1 MATQPTYP
9 GVYIEEVPSGV
20 RTITGVSTS
29 ITAFVGRTLKGPIDH
44 ATRVTNFGAFEK
56 QFGGLWRE
64 STLSYAIRQFFQNG
78 GTDAVVV
85 RIVNRRGAASSI
97 TLSNGTPNGIQ
108 LLEAE
113 PAAGGHRLRVQVTDD
128 GTRHIIVT
136 EIARTAAGAEVVVR
150 TADYAGADAAA
161 LAAALAADDSLV
173 RLSDETADFTAL
185 PVVTPEPV
193 DFPAGTA
200 AAQAASAPLPI
211 AGENLAITAAAAGTA
226 GNNIAVTI
234 LPSATEDDLYSVV
247 VEQRQANGTYAPL
260 GTVTA
265 VTNASVQAAV
275 AGQANIGVVVSGDPT
290 TLPTPPF
297 AATRFHL
304 SGGADATA
312 TSAATAASGQLPT
325 GGLFI
330 SAANPGAWGNLLRLR
345 ADRNTADPDDDA
357 LFNLT
362 VELLDENEQ
371 PTASESLRN
380 LSVDPE
386 SPRFVITILE
396 QTSLLVRASGIIPAT
411 APVATGGS
419 GLMLAG
425 GEDGGAVGAIDVT
438 GPGMQGAKEGLYQL
452 EDVDLFNLLVI
463 PPLAPDVDVPDA
475 LWTDALSY
483 CQTRRAMLIIDPPST
498 WNRPDQ
504 AITGIQ
510 AMAALRAANSVIFF
524 PRIRAADPLRDNL
537 LETFVPSGLMAGLMA
552 RTDAERGVWKA
563 PAGLEASLRGA
574 RALAY
579 SLIDGEVGQLNP
591 LGINCLQA
599 KPAAGPVAWG
609 ARTLLGDDRLASEWK
624 YLPVRRLALMIEE
637 SLYRGTQFAVFEP
650 NDRPLWQTLRLAV
663 DTFMS
668 NLFRR
673 GAFQGATPDEA
684 YLVKCDEETTTQA
697 DIDLGIVNIDV
708 GFAPLKPAEFIFIRI
723 RQLAGAIEV

>member
-1 MATQPTYP
+1 MPTQPTYP

-29 ITAFVGRTLKGPIDH
+29 ITAFVGRTFKGPTER
-44 ATRVTNFGAFEK
+44 ATRITNFGAFEK

-78 GTDAVVV
+78 GTDAVVI
-85 RIVNRRGAASSI
+85 RIANGRGDASAV
-97 TLSNGTPNGIQ
+97 TLDNGTPDGIQ
-108 LLEAE
+108 LLQAE
-113 PAAGGHRLRVQVTDD
+113 GGSRGHTLRVQVTDD
-128 GTRHIIVT
+128 GSRHVVIT
-136 EIARTAAGAEVVVR
+136 EIARSPSGAEVVVR

-173 RLSDETADFTAL
+173 QVSEDTADFTAL
-185 PVVTPEPV
+185 PAVAGPV

-200 AAQAASAPLPI
+200 PAGAARAPLAI
-211 AGENLAITAAAAGTA
+211 DGGNLAVAAAANGEA
-226 GNNIAVTI
+226 GNAIAITI
-234 LPSATEDDLYSVV
+234 LPSATNDDLYSIV
-247 VEQRQANGTYAPL
+247 VERQEANGSYTLL
-260 GTVTA
+260 GTVAA
-265 VTNASVQAAV
+265 VSNTSVQAAV
-275 AGQANIGVVVSGDPT
+275 AGQADIGVVITGDPT
-290 TLPTPPF
+290 ALLAPPF
-297 AATRFHL
+297 RATRAHL
-304 SGGADATA
+304 SGGDAD
-312 TSAATAASGQLPT
+312 TAASAQFPT
-325 GGLFI
+325 EGLFI
-330 SAANPGAWGNLLRLR
+330 SAANQGAWGNRLRLR
-345 ADRNTADPDDDA
+345 ADRNTADPGDDA

-362 VELLDENEQ
+362 VELLDDNDQ
-371 PTASESLRN
+371 PAASESLRN

-386 SPRFVITILE
+386 SPRFVTTILE
-396 QTSLLVRASGIIPAT
+396 QTSLLVRAAGIIPAT
-411 APVATGGS
+411 APVATGPG
-419 GLMLAG
+419 GVMLAG
-425 GEDGGAVGAIDVT
+425 GEDGGPVAANDFT
-438 GPGMQGAKEGLYQL
+438 GPGMQGAKQGLYQL

-463 PPLAPDVDVPDA
+463 PPLTPDVDVPDA

-483 CQTRRAMLIIDPPST
+483 CQTRRAMLIIDPPSN

-510 AMAALRAANSVIFF
+510 AMASLRAANSVIYF

-537 LETFVPSGLMAGLMA
+537 LATFAPSGLMAGLMA
-552 RTDAERGVWKA
+552 RIDAERGVWKA
-563 PAGLEASLRGA
+563 PAGLEASLRGV

-579 SLIDGEVGQLNP
+579 SLIDAEVGQLNP

-624 YLPVRRLALMIEE
+624 FLPVRRLALMIEE

-723 RQLAGAIEV
+723 RQLAGETEA

>member
-1 MATQPTYP
+1 MPTQPTYP

-29 ITAFVGRTLKGPIDH
+29 ITAFVGRTFKGPMDH
-44 ATRVTNFGAFEK
+44 ATRVTHFGAFEK
-56 QFGGLWRE
+56 HFGGLWRE

-85 RIVNRRGAASSI
+85 RIANANGVASTV
-97 TLSNGTPNGIQ
+97 TLDNGTPNGIQ
-108 LLEAE
+108 LFEAN
-113 PAAGGHRLRVQVTDD
+113 AGSSGHTLRVQVTDD
-128 GTRHIIVT
+128 GTRHVIVT
-136 EIARTAAGAEVVVR
+136 EIARAASGAEVVVR
-150 TADYAGADAAA
+150 TADYTGADAAA

-173 RLSDETADFTAL
+173 RLSDETASFTAL
-185 PVVTPEPV
+185 PVVTGPV
-193 DFPAGTA
+193 DFPTGTA
-200 AAQAASAPLPI
+200 PTQAARAPLPI
-211 AGENLAITAAAAGTA
+211 AGDNLVMIAAAASEA

-234 LPSATEDDLYSVV
+234 LPSATDEDLYSVV
-247 VEQRQANGTYAPL
+247 VERRQADGTYALL

-265 VTNASVQAAV
+265 VTNASVRAAI
-275 AGQANIGVVVSGDPT
+275 AGQAGIGVIVPDDPST
-290 TLPTPPF
+290 PPAPPF
-297 AATRFHL
+297 AVARAHL
-304 SGGADATA
+304 SGGDADTPANV
-312 TSAATAASGQLPT
+312 QLPT
-325 GGLFI
+325 GGLFV

-345 ADRNTADPDDDA
+345 ADRNTADPDDNA

-371 PTASESLRN
+371 PAASESLRN

-386 SPRFVITILE
+386 SPRFVTTILE
-396 QTSLLVRASGIIPAT
+396 QTSLLVRATGIIPAT
-411 APVATGGS
+411 APVATSGG
-419 GLMLAG
+419 GVMLGG
-425 GEDGGAVGAIDVT
+425 GEDGGAIGTNDVT
-438 GPGMQGAKEGLYQL
+438 GPGMQGAKEGLYKL

-510 AMAALRAANSVIFF
+510 AMAALRAANSVIYF

-537 LETFVPSGLMAGLMA
+537 LGTFAPSGLMAGLMA
-552 RTDAERGVWKA
+552 RIDSERGVWKA
-563 PAGLEASLRGA
+563 PAGLEATLRGV

-599 KPAAGPVAWG
+599 RPAAGPVAWG

-723 RQLAGAIEV
+723 RQLAGETEV

>member
-29 ITAFVGRTLKGPIDH
+29 ITAFVGRTFKGPIDH

-64 STLSYAIRQFFQNG
+64 STLSYAIRHFFQNG
-78 GTDAVVV
+78 GTDAIVV
-85 RIVNRRGAASSI
+85 RVVDGQGTPSLVR
-97 TLSNGTPNGIQ
+97 LDNGTPNGIE

-113 PAAGGHRLRVQVTDD
+113 AGSNGHSLRVQVTDD
-128 GTRHIIVT
+128 GNRHIIIT
-136 EIARTAAGAEVVVR
+136 EIARAANGAEVVVR
-150 TADYAGADAAA
+150 TADYTGADAAA
-161 LAAALAADDSLV
+161 LRTALAADDSLV
-173 RLSDETADFTAL
+173 RLSEATADFTAL
-185 PVVTPEPV
+185 PVVTPEPI
-193 DFPAGTA
+193 DFPAGTGSARA
-200 AAQAASAPLPI
+200 ARASLPI
-211 AGENLAITAAAAGTA
+211 AGGNLVITAAAAGEA

-234 LPSATEDDLYSVV
+234 LPSATDDGLYSLA
-247 VEQRQANGTYAPL
+247 VEQRQAQGSYTPL
-260 GTVTA
+260 GNVTT

-275 AGQANIGVVVSGDPT
+275 AGQAGIGVVVSENPT
-290 TLPTPPF
+290 ALPGPPF
-297 AATRFHL
+297 AVTRVHL
-304 SGGADATA
+304 SGGDAGTPA
-312 TSAATAASGQLPT
+312 SAQFAAE
-325 GGLFI
+325 GLLI

-345 ADRNTADPDDDA
+345 ADGNTADPDDGA

-362 VELLDENEQ
+362 AELLDEDEQ
-371 PTASESLRN
+371 PTVIENLRN

-386 SPRFVITILE
+386 SPRFVTTILE
-396 QTSLLVRASGIIPAT
+396 QTSLLVRTTGIIPAT
-411 APVATGGS
+411 APVATGGA
-419 GLMLAG
+419 GVMLVD
-425 GEDGGAVGAIDVT
+425 GEDGGAVRTHDIT
-438 GPGMQGAKEGLYQL
+438 GPGMQGAKQGLYQL

-463 PPLAPDVDVPDA
+463 PPLAPEVDVPDA

-483 CQTRRAMLIIDPPST
+483 CQTRRAMLIIDAPST

-510 AMAALRAANSVIFF
+510 AMAALRAANSVIYF

-537 LETFVPSGLMAGLMA
+537 LGTFAPSGLMAGLMA

-563 PAGLEASLRGA
+563 PAGLEASLRGV

-599 KPAAGPVAWG
+599 RPAAGPVAWG
-609 ARTLLGDDRLASEWK
+609 GRTLVGDDRLASEWK

-650 NDRPLWQTLRLAV
+650 NDGPLWQTLRLAV

-673 GAFQGATPDEA
+673 GAFQGETPDEA

-723 RQLAGAIEV
+723 RQLAGETEA

>member
-1 MATQPTYP
+1 MPIQPTYP

-29 ITAFVGRTLKGPIDH
+29 ITAFVGRTQKGPADR
-44 ATRVTNFGAFEK
+44 ATRITNFGAFEK

-78 GTDAVVV
+78 GTEAVVV
-85 RIVNRRGAASSI
+85 RIVNQRGAPAAI
-97 TLSNGTPNGIQ
+97 TLDNGTANGIR

-113 PAAGGHRLRVQVTDD
+113 GGSGGHVLRVQVTDD
-128 GTRHIIVT
+128 GSRHVIVT
-136 EIARTAAGAEVVVR
+136 EVARSPGGAEVVVR
-150 TADYAGADAAA
+150 TADYTGADAAA

-173 RLSDETADFTAL
+173 QVADGSDLAAL
-185 PVVTPEPV
+185 PAAAAAVN
-193 DFPAGTA
+193 FPAGTPA
-200 AAQAASAPLPI
+200 ARAASGPLAI
-211 AGENLAITAAAAGTA
+211 AGGNLVMTAAANGAA
-226 GNNIAVTI
+226 GNNLAVTI
-234 LPSATEDDLYSVV
+234 LRSVTSDDRYSIV
-247 VEQRQANGTYAPL
+247 VEQRQPDGSYTVL
-260 GTVTA
+260 GTVA
-265 VTNASVQAAV
+265 GVTNASAQQAV
-275 AGQANIGVVVSGDPT
+275 ADTADIGIVISGNPS
-290 TLPTPPF
+290 TLAEAPF
-297 AATRFHL
+297 AARRVHL
-304 SGGADATA
+304 SGGND
-312 TSAATAASGQLPT
+312 ATAASVGLPSE
-325 GGLFI
+325 GLII
-330 SAANPGAWGNLLRLR
+330 SAANQGAWGNRIRLR
-345 ADRNTADPDDDA
+345 ADRNTANPGDNT

-362 VELLDENEQ
+362 VELLDHNDQ
-371 PTASESLRN
+371 PAASESLRN
-380 LSVDPE
+380 LSMDPE
-386 SPRFVITILE
+386 SARFVTTILD
-396 QTSLLVRASGIIPAT
+396 QTSLLVRAAGIIPAT
-411 APVATGGS
+411 APVATGALGV
-419 GLMLAG
+419 MLSG
-425 GEDGGAVGAIDVT
+425 GEDGGTVGANDIT
-438 GPGMQGAKEGLYQL
+438 GPGMQGGKQGLYQL

-475 LWTDALSY
+475 LWSDALSY
-483 CQTRRAMLIIDPPST
+483 CQARRAMLIIDPPSSWT
-498 WNRPDQ
+498 RPDQ

-510 AMAALRAANSVIFF
+510 AMAGLRAANSVIYF
-524 PRIRAADPLRDNL
+524 PRVRAADPLRDNL
-537 LETFVPSGLMAGLMA
+537 LETFAPSGLLAGLMA
-552 RTDAERGVWKA
+552 RTDSERGVWKA
-563 PAGLEASLRGA
+563 PAGLEATLRGV

-599 KPAAGPVAWG
+599 RPAAGPVAWG

-723 RQLAGAIEV
+723 RQLAGETEA

>member
-1 MATQPTYP
+1 MAIQPTYP

-29 ITAFVGRTLKGPIDH
+29 VTAFVGRTFKGPVDR
-44 ATRVTNFGAFEK
+44 ATRLTNFGAFEK

-78 GTDAVVV
+78 GTDAIVV
-85 RIVNRRGAASSI
+85 RIVDGQGTPSSV
-97 TLSNGTPNGIQ
+97 TLDNGTPNGIE
-108 LLEAE
+108 LVEAE
-113 PAAGGHRLRVQVTDD
+113 AGSSGRSLRVQVTDD

-136 EIARTAAGAEVVVR
+136 EIARAASGAEVAVR
-150 TADYAGADAAA
+150 TADYAGADVAA
-161 LAAALAADDSLV
+161 LAAALGADDSLV
-173 RLSDETADFTAL
+173 RLSEETTNFTAL
-185 PVVTPEPV
+185 PVVTGPL
-193 DFPAGTA
+193 DFAVGTSS
-200 AAQAASAPLPI
+200 AQAARAPLPVV
-211 AGENLAITAAAAGTA
+211 GGNLVITAAAVGEA

-234 LPSATEDDLYSVV
+234 LPSATEEELYSIV
-247 VEQRQANGTYAPL
+247 VEQRQADGTYAPR
-260 GTVTA
+260 GTVTG
-265 VTNASVQAAV
+265 VTNASVQAAI
-275 AGQANIGVVVSGDPT
+275 AGQAGIGVVVSDNPT
-290 TLPTPPF
+290 NLPAPPF
-297 AATRFHL
+297 ATTRSHL
-304 SGGADATA
+304 SGGD
-312 TSAATAASGQLPT
+312 AATAASTQFPVE
-325 GGLFI
+325 GLVI
-330 SAANPGAWGNLLRLR
+330 SAANPGAWGNLLRLH
-345 ADRNTADPDDDA
+345 ADRNTADPSDDA
-357 LFNLT
+357 LFNLV
-362 VELLDENEQ
+362 VELLDVNAQ
-371 PTASESLRN
+371 PAASESLRN

-386 SPRFVITILE
+386 SPRFVTTILE
-396 QTSLLVRASGIIPAT
+396 QTSLLLRAAGIIPAT
-411 APVATGGS
+411 APVATGTS
-419 GLMLAG
+419 GVLLTG
-425 GEDGGAVGAIDVT
+425 GEDGGAIRANDIT
-438 GPGMQGAKEGLYQL
+438 GPGMQGAKEGLYRL

-463 PPLAPDVDVPDA
+463 PPLAPEIDVPDA

-510 AMAALRAANSVIFF
+510 AMAALRAANSVIYF
-524 PRIRAADPLRDNL
+524 PRIHAADPLRDNL
-537 LETFVPSGLMAGLMA
+537 LGTFAPSGLMAGVMA

-563 PAGLEASLRGA
+563 PAGLEANLRGV

-599 KPAAGPVAWG
+599 RPAAGPVAWG

-723 RQLAGAIEV
+723 RQLAGETEA